1 MTKASPRGDKNSSL
15 GVFVCGSTKEIGDL
29 SGKNSHMAALND
41 NSLESVAGGFGDV
54 AVTGSGSFMSNTGT
68 GLNIVVNWYAGVD
81 AYGNHGLLAVV
92 GATSG
97 NLMAGSLANSV
108 ELNVNGMMY
117 AASNNAINYMGG
129 GMTTNTLA
137 TFTIPNVYGQVSI
150 SAVWHFNGS
159 YGGVP
164 IGSVYASGMAIV

>member
-1 MTKASPRGDKNSSL
+1 MSDLNKKSMALDDDALETVSG
-15 GVFVCGSTKEIGDL
+15 GIGDVML
-29 SGKNSHMAALND
+29 
-41 NSLESVAGGFGDV
+41 
-54 AVTGSGSFMSNTGT
+54 TGSGSFMSNTGT
-68 GLNIVVNWYAGVD
+68 SLNIVVNWYAGVD
-81 AYGNHGLLAVV
+81 NFGNRGLMVVV

-97 NLMAGSLANSV
+97 NLMANAIANSV

-137 TFTIPNVYGQVSI
+137 TFTIPNVYGTVSI
-150 SAVWHFNGS
+150 TAVWHFNGT

-164 IGSVYASGMAIV
+164 IGSVYASGYANV

>member
-1 MTKASPRGDKNSSL
+1 MN
-15 GVFVCGSTKEIGDL
+15 DL
-29 SGKNSHMAALND
+29 NKKSMALDDEELA
-41 NSLESVAGGFGDV
+41 SVAGGVGDV
-54 AVTGSGSFMSNTGT
+54 TLTGSGSFMSNTGT
-68 GLNIVVNWYAGVD
+68 SLNIVVNWYAGVD
-81 AYGNHGLLAVV
+81 NFGNRGLMVVV

-97 NLMAGSLANSV
+97 NLMASAIANSV

-137 TFTIPNVYGQVSI
+137 TFTIPNVYGTVSI
-150 SAVWHFNGS
+150 TASWRFNGT

-164 IGSVYASGMAIV
+164 IGSIVASGYANV

>member
-1 MTKASPRGDKNSSL
+1 MSDLNKKSMALDDDALETVSG
-15 GVFVCGSTKEIGDL
+15 GIGDVML
-29 SGKNSHMAALND
+29 
-41 NSLESVAGGFGDV
+41 
-54 AVTGSGSFMSNTGT
+54 TGSGSFMSNTGT
-68 GLNIVVNWYAGVD
+68 SLNIVVNWYAGVD
-81 AYGNHGLLAVV
+81 NFGNRGLMVVV

-97 NLMAGSLANSV
+97 NLMANAIANSV

-137 TFTIPNVYGQVSI
+137 TFTIPNVYGTVSI
-150 SAVWHFNGS
+150 TAVWHFNGT

-164 IGSVYASGMAIV
+164 IGSVYASGYASV

>member
-1 MTKASPRGDKNSSL
+1 MN
-15 GVFVCGSTKEIGDL
+15 DL
-29 SGKNSHMAALND
+29 NKKSMALDDEELA
-41 NSLESVAGGFGDV
+41 SVAGGVGDV
-54 AVTGSGSFMSNTGT
+54 MLTGSGSFMSNTGT
-68 GLNIVVNWYAGVD
+68 SLNIVVNWYAGVD
-81 AYGNHGLLAVV
+81 NFGNRGLMVVV

-97 NLMAGSLANSV
+97 NLMASAIANSV

-137 TFTIPNVYGQVSI
+137 TFTIPNVYGTVSI
-150 SAVWHFNGS
+150 TAVWHFNGT

-164 IGSVYASGMAIV
+164 IGSVYASGYASV

>member
-1 MTKASPRGDKNSSL
+1 MN
-15 GVFVCGSTKEIGDL
+15 DL
-29 SGKNSHMAALND
+29 NKKSMALDDEELA
-41 NSLESVAGGFGDV
+41 SVAGGVGDV
-54 AVTGSGSFMSNTGT
+54 TLTGSGSFMSNTGT
-68 GLNIVVNWYAGVD
+68 SLNIVVNWYAGVD
-81 AYGNHGLLAVV
+81 NFGNRGLMVVV

-97 NLMAGSLANSV
+97 NLMASAIANSV

-137 TFTIPNVYGQVSI
+137 TFTIPNVYGTVSI
-150 SAVWHFNGS
+150 TAVWHFNGT

-164 IGSVYASGMAIV
+164 SGSVYASGYANV

>member
-1 MTKASPRGDKNSSL
+1 MSDLNKKSMALDDDALETVSG
-15 GVFVCGSTKEIGDL
+15 GIGDVML
-29 SGKNSHMAALND
+29 
-41 NSLESVAGGFGDV
+41 
-54 AVTGSGSFMSNTGT
+54 TGSGSFMSNTGT
-68 GLNIVVNWYAGVD
+68 SLNIVVNWYAGVD
-81 AYGNHGLLAVV
+81 NFGNRGLMVVV

-97 NLMAGSLANSV
+97 NLMASAIANSV

-137 TFTIPNVYGQVSI
+137 TFTIPNVYGTVSI
-150 SAVWHFNGS
+150 TAVWHFNGT

-164 IGSVYASGMAIV
+164 IGSVYASGYASV

>member
-1 MTKASPRGDKNSSL
+1 MSDLHKKSMALDDDALETVSG
-15 GVFVCGSTKEIGDL
+15 GIGDVML
-29 SGKNSHMAALND
+29 
-41 NSLESVAGGFGDV
+41 
-54 AVTGSGSFMSNTGT
+54 TGSGSFMSNTGT
-68 GLNIVVNWYAGVD
+68 SLNIVVNWYAGVD
-81 AYGNHGLLAVV
+81 NFGNRGLMVVV

-97 NLMAGSLANSV
+97 NLMASAIANSV

-137 TFTIPNVYGQVSI
+137 TFTIPNVYGTVSI
-150 SAVWHFNGS
+150 TAVWHFNGT

-164 IGSVYASGMAIV
+164 IGSVYASGYASV